1 MSIVSSAGKRQLCS
15 AKQISEARLD
25 DSQAHATQRGVDLV
39 DNEALLASA
48 ASG

>member
-15 AKQISEARLD
+15 AKQISQARFD
-25 DSQAHATQRGVDLV
+25 DSQAHATQRSVDLV
-39 DNEALLASA
+39 DNEALLTSA